1 MSISYVLVLL
11 ALGLFGCA
19 VWAMFWAI
27 DDGQYDDLEQH
38 ADIALEEEGDAPPEK
53 GAAPLFL
60 ANGGCPRLWGRF
72 QRLVQQLH
80 QRVAI
85 VGVRLALVE
94 LDELL

>member
-38 ADIALEEEGDAPPEK
+38 GNIALEEENGDIPHFLAKGDAPPEK
-53 GAAPLFL
+53 GPAPT
-60 ANGGCPRLWGRF
+60 R
-72 QRLVQQLH
+72 
-80 QRVAI
+80 
-85 VGVRLALVE
+85 
-94 LDELL
+94 

>member
-38 ADIALEEEGDAPPEK
+38 GNIALEEENGDSPDLLAKGDAPPEK
-53 GAAPLFL
+53 GPAPI
-60 ANGGCPRLWGRF
+60 R
-72 QRLVQQLH
+72 
-80 QRVAI
+80 
-85 VGVRLALVE
+85 
-94 LDELL
+94 